1 MILVLA
7 IEKITKS
14 QNHKINNMSNQRKMW
29 MWLTAIYFVVTAW
42 GHLAFSIW
50 LVSERQGPWGPYAF
64 KQAVPYVAFLG
75 AMLLLV
81 HLWRVYRQS
90 EPTQRRQ
97 MVWFWA
103 AWAACVYAV
112 DAWLT
117 FTVNEYAHYPQYAL
131 LAWMMAKAWDPDGD
145 QGMVGW
151 IVLSATALGM
161 VDEVAQYVWITRSY
175 SNYLDFNDF
184 LVNLLA
190 VTAGV
195 QLRGMGSV
203 PTAAKR
209 PFYAGWWVLGGLGLL
224 VSLALTTG
232 RVSTMPPSDIKVPPG
247 GLVCHAPSDCVLY
260 VQRGPEFF
268 SSWQPGP
275 HRGRH
280 WVLSPLWGTAVML
293 MTGALLVTLL
303 RRKCTDGRMK
313 TP

>member
-1 MILVLA
+1 
-7 IEKITKS
+7 
-14 QNHKINNMSNQRKMW
+14 
-29 MWLTAIYFVVTAW
+29 
-42 GHLAFSIW
+42 
-50 LVSERQGPWGPYAF
+50 
-64 KQAVPYVAFLG
+64 
-75 AMLLLV
+75 
-81 HLWRVYRQS
+81 
-90 EPTQRRQ
+90 
-97 MVWFWA
+97 
-103 AWAACVYAV
+103 
-112 DAWLT
+112 
-117 FTVNEYAHYPQYAL
+117 
-131 LAWMMAKAWDPDGD
+131 
-145 QGMVGW
+145 
-151 IVLSATALGM
+151 M
-161 VDEVAQYVWITRSY
+161 VDEVAQYLWITRTY

-195 QLRGMGSV
+195 QLRGVRCV
-203 PTAAKR
+203 PTTANR